1 MKTQILHEISA
12 FAKDDYKVTSHLTL
26 NLGLRWEFY
35 SSPYIDGGLTSTIIG
50 GGFGAFGATRT
61 AQTTLDKFNSDP
73 FAYWLHP
80 GNLYL
85 TGYGTNP
92 FAAGLAPQD
101 CRTGVQQ
108 NALLPVSTCDSNSLS
123 SIQFIG
129 PGSPNPDLKAIPENY
144 GNFGPAIGFAY
155 QLPWFGEGK
164 TTIRGG
170 YQQTFQRILV
180 NNSGEA
186 NGTDTFIGQI
196 PGSQQT
202 FATAVGDQIYQNIV
216 NPTSGTPRALNLSDL
231 PILVPVRPAINPG
244 SVYPLASRNASIA
257 GIYDTHYKQPY
268 TQNMTL
274 SITRQIN
281 KNYTVDIRY
290 TGTLGRRLDNGTNL
304 DTGNVYHNPELLQ
317 AMMDARAGTCTA
329 NAAGYKLYNDAGIN
343 PCDVNGDPVLLD
355 QMLAGL
361 NLNPGVNGATGTGA
375 FGNVGTVNAAGVYQ
389 SGAAQLRRSSTFQAN
404 MANGD
409 LNAAANSLLGLIPN
423 GLQAL
428 PNDPTGAAY
437 FGTTNHPTPALRTL
451 RNGCDRI
458 ANGAGFVQQTIT
470 GTTNPVATFNAG
482 FNASNSTPLRCFSED
497 YLITNSQ
504 FSGITYHAN
513 WNYSYY
519 HSVQG
524 QLTARPIQGVSV
536 QSTLVWAKAMGLQGT
551 LIDPTNR
558 ELNYGAQP
566 SSALTLRMN
575 GNLELPIGPN
585 KLLLGNSSGWLAR
598 AIEHWQTSFIYNAA
612 SANRTS
618 ATPAVS
624 HLYGNPGWT
633 IASPNWTLPKGDLQW
648 SGNSGSL
655 YGSAYTS
662 VQDPQC
668 TDSTQVAANDKMGT
682 NLQLTNI
689 CTITALAQRNADGTP
704 GEVMLKYGKPGEVGN
719 LGFNNFSYFGNWTLD
734 MGISKTFKVSESK
747 SVQVRIDAS
756 NVLNHPTPVL
766 GNQSFTTGQFG
777 VVTNKSDERA
787 LQGQLRLSF

>member
-1 MKTQILHEISA
+1 
-12 FAKDDYKVTSHLTL
+12 
-26 NLGLRWEFY
+26 
-35 SSPYIDGGLTSTIIG
+35 
-50 GGFGAFGATRT
+50 
-61 AQTTLDKFNSDP
+61 
-73 FAYWLHP
+73 
-80 GNLYL
+80 
-85 TGYGTNP
+85 
-92 FAAGLAPQD
+92 
-101 CRTGVQQ
+101 
-108 NALLPVSTCDSNSLS
+108 
-123 SIQFIG
+123 
-129 PGSPNPDLKAIPENY
+129 LKAIPENY

-202 FATAVGDQIYQNIV
+202 FTTAVGDQVYQNIV

-257 GIYDTHYKQPY
+257 GIYDTNYKQPY

-304 DTGNVYHNPELLQ
+304 DTANIYHNPELLQ
-317 AMMDARAGTCTA
+317 ALEDARAGTCTA

-375 FGNVGTVNAAGVYQ
+375 FGNVGTTNAAGIYQ
-389 SGAAQLRRSSTFQAN
+389 SGAAHLRRSSTTQTN
-404 MANGD
+404 LANGD
-409 LNAAANSLLGLIPN
+409 LNAIFSAITGNLLTLNPT
-423 GLQAL
+423 GLQNL
-428 PNDPTGAAY
+428 PTDPSTNAAY

-458 ANGAGFVQQTIT
+458 ANGFTIVQQSVAGGAQLANT
-470 GTTNPVATFNAG
+470 GAAI
-482 FNASNSTPLRCFSED
+482 PLRCFAED
-497 YLITNSQ
+497 YVITNSQ
-504 FSGITYHAN
+504 FSAITYHAN
-513 WNYSYY
+513 WSYNYY

-536 QSTLVWAKAMGLQGT
+536 QSTLVWAKSMGLQGT

-575 GNLELPIGPN
+575 GNVELPFGPN
-585 KLLLGNSSGWLAR
+585 KLLFGNSSGWVAR
-598 AIEHWQTSFIYNAA
+598 AIERWQTSFIYNAA

-624 HLYGNPGWT
+624 HLYGNPGWV

-655 YGSAYTS
+655 YGNAYTS
-662 VQDPQC
+662 IQDPQC
-668 TDSTQVAANDKMGT
+668 TDATQVTAADKMGT

-734 MGISKTFKVSESK
+734 MGISKTFKVAESK
-747 SVQVRIDAS
+747 SIQVRIDAS
-756 NVLNHPTPVL
+756 NVLNHPTPGIPL
-766 GNQSFTTGQFG
+766 FTTGQFG
-777 VVTNKSDERA
+777 VVTNKTDERA